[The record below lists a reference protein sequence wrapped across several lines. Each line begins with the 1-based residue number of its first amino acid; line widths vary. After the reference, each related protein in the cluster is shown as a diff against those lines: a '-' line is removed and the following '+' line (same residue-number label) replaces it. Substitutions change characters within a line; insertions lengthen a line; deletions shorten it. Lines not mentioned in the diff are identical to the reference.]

1 MYFGKHNKHIKAIG
15 IIGASLILCGSV
27 AAYADVADPWPGPR
41 PHTHEGREADAAMP
55 DVNFGIEENGA
66 LAMYFHFSAPCQY
79 QYAIRR
85 ADSDEMVT
93 YGKGAGSKDS
103 TERDVIFYE
112 SPEEGV
118 TLHYVL
124 EIGATFQ
131 RQTRFGNKISNDWLG
146 KHIYIQKVDGVDK
159 VSVYPQ
165 GRE

>member
-1 MYFGKHNKHIKAIG
+1 MYFGKHDKHIKAIG

-41 PHTHEGREADAAMP
+41 PHAHEGRETDAAMP
-55 DVNFGIEENGA
+55 DVNFGIEENGT

>member
-1 MYFGKHNKHIKAIG
+1 MYFGKHDKHIKAIG

-41 PHTHEGREADAAMP
+41 PHAHEGREADAAMP

>member
-41 PHTHEGREADAAMP
+41 PHAHEGREADAAMP

-93 YGKGAGSKDS
+93 YGKGAGNKDA
-103 TERDVIFYE
+103 TKQDTFAYE
-112 SPEEGV
+112 SQEEGIES
-118 TLHYVL
+118 HYVMEL
-124 EIGATFQ
+124 SVTMK
-131 RQTRFGNKISNDWLG
+131 RPTRLGNKLATDRMV
-146 KHIYIQKVDGVDK
+146 KHIYIQKVNGKDK
-159 VSVYPQ
+159 VTIRPA
-165 GRE
+165 REE

>member
-1 MYFGKHNKHIKAIG
+1 MYFGKHDKHIKAIG
-15 IIGASLILCGSV
+15 IIGVSLILCGSV

-41 PHTHEGREADAAMP
+41 PHAHEGREADAAMP

>member
-41 PHTHEGREADAAMP
+41 PHAHEGREADAAMP

>member
-1 MYFGKHNKHIKAIG
+1 MYFGKHDKHIKAIG

-41 PHTHEGREADAAMP
+41 PHAHEGREADAAMP

-131 RQTRFGNKISNDWLG
+131 RQTHFGNKISNDWLG